1 MLVSRRY
8 FFFGSL
14 ALPALAAKKPEA
26 AFRPGILLLL
36 ADQLPAF
43 MLGAYGNK
51 QVYTPNL
58 NRLAQTGIRF
68 FNHFSCAPAPAPGR
82 ATLLTGRT
90 PMQIGPTGAASAN
103 DIPLDKLLFSNGY
116 TCEEATATGA
126 LTFLDRQSA
135 DKPFFLQVNFQ
146 GVRPP
151 YDPAKKY
158 LDRSAAEAFDGYAPE
173 RPAPNAALGKEY
185 LSAIIP
191 NVRKAAAAVTA
202 MDDEIGAILTRLHD
216 RQLLGNTLVVFTAAC
231 GALLGRH
238 GLWDA
243 ADASDPPNMFDQA
256 VSTPIFWS
264 WLGHVPALAVRPDL
278 ISAYDFIPT
287 ICELLSIPA
296 PQRNLCGRSYAPLV
310 TGKPLP
316 KKQPWRL
323 ILCASHGNTDMGRE
337 ERYKLILRDNTAGP
351 NELYDLSID
360 PGETVDRFP
369 DEHYLTIHRE
379 LADAISAW
387 KLKYS
392 S

>member
-1 MLVSRRY
+1 
-8 FFFGSL
+8 
-14 ALPALAAKKPEA
+14 
-26 AFRPGILLLL
+26 
-36 ADQLPAF
+36 

-51 QVYTPNL
+51 QVYTPSL

-68 FNHFSCAPAPAPGR
+68 FNHFSCAPDPVAGR

-90 PMQIGPTGAASAN
+90 PMQIGPSGAVSAS
-103 DIPLDKLLFSNGY
+103 DITLDKLLAANGY
-116 TCEEATATGA
+116 TCQEAASSIDA
-126 LTFLDRQSA
+126 LAFLDHQSA
-135 DKPFFLQVNFQ
+135 DKPFFLQVNFR
-146 GVRPP
+146 GVLPP

-158 LDRSAAEAFDGYAPE
+158 LDRYLADPFDGYAPE
-173 RPAPNAALGKEY
+173 RPAANAAVGKEY
-185 LSAIIP
+185 LSAILP
-191 NVRKAAAAVTA
+191 NVRKAAAVVTA
-202 MDDEIGAILTRLHD
+202 MDDEIGTILAKLHE
-216 RQLLGNTLVVFTAAC
+216 RQLFSNTLIVFTSAC

-243 ADASDPPNMFDQA
+243 SDASNPPNMYDEA

-264 WLGHVPALAVRPDL
+264 WLGHIPALAVRPEL
-278 ISAYDFIPT
+278 ISAYDFLPT
-287 ICELLSIPA
+287 ICGLLSVPV
-296 PQRNLCGRSYAPLV
+296 PQRNLCGRSYAALT

-351 NELYDLSID
+351 NELYDLSLD
-360 PGETVDRFP
+360 PGESVDRFP
-369 DEHYLTIHRE
+369 DEHYLTIHQE

>member
-14 ALPALAAKKPEA
+14 ALPALAAKKTPEA
-26 AFRPGILLLL
+26 LRPGILLLL

-43 MLGAYGNK
+43 MLGASGNK

-90 PMQIGPTGAASAN
+90 PMQIGPGGTVSAS
-103 DIPLDKLLFSNGY
+103 DITLDKLLSSNGY
-116 TCEEATATGA
+116 TCQEATGA
-126 LTFLDRQSA
+126 DALAFLDRQSA
-135 DKPFFLQVNFQ
+135 AKPFFLQVNFQ

-158 LDRSAAEAFDGYAPE
+158 LDRYAAEPFDGYAPE
-173 RPAPNAALGKEY
+173 HPAPNAALGKEY
-185 LSAIIP
+185 LSAILP

-202 MDDEIGAILTRLHD
+202 MDDEIGVILAKLRD

-243 ADASDPPNMFDQA
+243 AGASDPPNMFDEA

-287 ICELLSIPA
+287 LCDLLSIPV
-296 PQRNLCGRSYAPLV
+296 PQRNLCGRSYAALV

-323 ILCASHGNTDMGRE
+323 ILCASQGNTDMGRE
-337 ERYKLILRDNTAGP
+337 ERYKLVLRDNANGP

-360 PGETVDRFP
+360 PRETVDRFP
-369 DEHYLTIHRE
+369 DEHYLTIHQE